1 MSRRQLLEDLFLV
14 ALALTPFVALQAIHW
29 LMPL

>member
-1 MSRRQLLEDLFLV
+1 MFRHLTDDLFLV
-14 ALALTPFVALQAIHW
+14 ALAVAPFVALQAIHW